1 MKGAEVRYS
10 ISCEE
15 FKKRGINELMHRF
28 ETRAEL
34 KAWLAYMRMENNVT
48 ACQQAAKQR
57 NSLR

>member
-1 MKGAEVRYS
+1 MQLFYTAASILMKGAEVRYS

-34 KAWLAYMRMENNVT
+34 KA
-48 ACQQAAKQR
+48 
-57 NSLR
+57 